1 MKQKRKVCLSFGFY
15 KNILSNRLS
24 HGFFFTSDHEADQA
38 SQWALISKE
47 MKEQYPPLACTPVSQ
62 QPTLPFSPMSQQH
75 PLLCTPVSQYPSL
88 AVTPV
93 LQPPPLMPIIGNTAN
108 PNLALQES
116 AKSELM
122 IESVEEVIVTGTF
135 SL

>member
-62 QPTLPFSPMSQQH
+62 KPTLPFSPMSQQH
-75 PLLCTPVSQYPSL
+75 PLLCTSVSQHPPL
-88 AVTPV
+88 ASIPV
-93 LQPPPLMPIIGNTAN
+93 LKVPPLIPIIRNS
-108 PNLALQES
+108 NLALQES
-116 AKSELM
+116 VQSEPM
-122 IESVEEVIVTGTF
+122 AERVEEVIVTGTF

>member
-1 MKQKRKVCLSFGFY
+1 MKPKRKVCLSFGFY

-24 HGFFFTSDHEADQA
+24 HGFFFTSDHEADQ
-38 SQWALISKE
+38 SCQWALISKE
-47 MKEQYPPLACTPVSQ
+47 LKEQYPPLACTPV
-62 QPTLPFSPMSQQH
+62 SQQH

-93 LQPPPLMPIIGNTAN
+93 LQPPPLMPIMGITAN

-116 AKSELM
+116 EKSALM
-122 IESVEEVIVTGTF
+122 VESVEEVIVTGTF